1 MIWCAKLEFCTLEI
15 SVVSIFFKPIDCK
28 EWQKKFSDL
37 YAFYVKCTVFYWCL
51 LVHHISTLGQT
62 NSLK

>member
-37 YAFYVKCTVFYWCL
+37 YAFYVNVPYFTVS
-51 LVHHISTLGQT
+51 LVHQNSPLRQT
-62 NSLK
+62 KSLK